1 MKIRNYELYEINAGL
16 CLTLAHPKR
25 LMMVDML
32 GRREMNVGEIA
43 EVLAM
48 RPAAV
53 SQQLRILR
61 DRQLVATRKEGQTIY
76 YRLAIPELSKACRI
90 IHTVLLGEMR
100 RRGLIASDVN
110 PDNLIEDGPATKQV
124 VPKWKALRTPAS

>member
-1 MKIRNYELYEINAGL
+1 MKIRNFEIYEINAGL

-25 LMMVDML
+25 LIMVDML

-53 SQQLRILR
+53 SQQLRVLR
-61 DRQLVATRKEGQTIY
+61 DRHLVASRKEGQTIY
-76 YRLAIPELSKACRI
+76 YRLAMPELTKACHI
-90 IHTVLLGEMR
+90 IRTVLLGELR
-100 RRGLIASDVN
+100 RRGLIAADIS
-110 PDNLIEDGPATKQV
+110 PDNLIEDVPPAGPV
-124 VPKWKALRTPAS
+124 VRRSARKPR

>member
-1 MKIRNYELYEINAGL
+1 MKIRNHEIYEINAGI

-43 EVLAM
+43 DVLDM

-53 SQQLRILR
+53 SQQLRVLR
-61 DRQLVATRKEGQTIY
+61 DRQLVATRKAGQTIY
-76 YRLAIPELSKACRI
+76 YRLAIPELQKACRL

-100 RRGLIASDVN
+100 RRGVIASDIT
-110 PDNLIEDGPATKQV
+110 PDNLIEDTVPAGPARRRSIK
-124 VPKWKALRTPAS
+124 PPR